1 MKARIQKKSKK
12 KLGNMPKTKWKTT
25 SKHPRKQRKILYQA
39 PLHRRQKLM
48 TAPLSE
54 DLRDQYGI
62 RRMPVRTK
70 DKVLI
75 LRGDFAWSEGE
86 VTEVDLKRSRL
97 YVDGVTIEK
106 TDGTERFYPI
116 HPSNVVITSLNLK
129 DDRRNEIIDRKV

>member
-1 MKARIQKKSKK
+1 
-12 KLGNMPKTKWKTT
+12 
-25 SKHPRKQRKILYQA
+25 
-39 PLHRRQKLM
+39 M

-54 DLRDQYGI
+54 DLQDQYGI
-62 RRMPVRTK
+62 RHMPVRTK

-86 VTEVDLKRSRL
+86 VTEVDLKRSRI

-116 HPSNVVITSLNLK
+116 HPSNVVITSLHLK